1 MNGDTTADLQDL
13 IDRLRHGDDSAR
25 RALLERVYHRLR
37 RIAAATL
44 QRQFPRLRTS
54 HELDSV
60 VDEAWAQLMKALE
73 TARPPTAEAFYRLAF
88 RKVRHVLLDMA
99 RRQGRLDARREAE
112 PPGPDGSDSRAPLEI
127 GDTTHEP
134 SRLAFWTEIHREV
147 ARLPQDQRTVFRF
160 HYFLAALKGRQA
172 NLGSDHPETLTAMS
186 NVASTYRDTG
196 RLADALPLYEQVLKG
211 LKGKLGPERPHT
223 LTAMS
228 LLVRTYLLNGQPAKA
243 EPIARESLKVREQK
257 QQDDWAVF
265 ETRSL
270 LGGCRLDQ

>member
-13 IDRLRHGDDSAR
+13 IDRLRLGDDSAR

-54 HELDSV
+54 HEVDSV

-73 TARPPTAEAFYRLAF
+73 TSRPPTAEAFYRLVF

-147 ARLPQDQRTVFRF
+147 ARLPQDQRTVFCF
-160 HYFLAALKGRQA
+160 HYFAELPQSEIARLLGLPPKQVSRLWLAA
-172 NLGSDHPETLTAMS
+172 T
-186 NVASTYRDTG
+186 V
-196 RLADALPLYEQVLKG
+196 RLAQ
-211 LKGKLGPERPHT
+211 
-223 LTAMS
+223 
-228 LLVRTYLLNGQPAKA
+228 
-243 EPIARESLKVREQK
+243 
-257 QQDDWAVF
+257 
-265 ETRSL
+265 
-270 LGGCRLDQ
+270 RLDGIEELID